1 MNLDSNFSAAVFLL
15 FGLLIGSFLNVVIY
29 RLPQMMFRAWLADA
43 SENLASETPE
53 HNLWHLVFQNKK
65 PAPANMHHVAQE
77 IGEALNEIPAQEL
90 LPFLNIKHLTE
101 IKMEFVRG
109 DGIGKNDRKITTDNS
124 CFDVYMEYEDSQLR
138 DRKSV
143 V

>member
-53 HNLWHLVFQNKK
+53 HNVFNDGKYLFISVANATSGNK
-65 PAPANMHHVAQE
+65 
-77 IGEALNEIPAQEL
+77 
-90 LPFLNIKHLTE
+90 
-101 IKMEFVRG
+101 
-109 DGIGKNDRKITTDNS
+109 
-124 CFDVYMEYEDSQLR
+124 LR
-138 DRKSV
+138 TKLAA
-143 V
+143 